1 MESPTKVLLDKFQKY
16 ASHMEFDFPNVPE
29 GTGLTKLMTHV
40 SPDALDLVIK
50 MLTYNPDN
58 RITAS

>member
-1 MESPTKVLLDKFQKY
+1 
-16 ASHMEFDFPNVPE
+16 MEFDFPNVPE

>member
-1 MESPTKVLLDKFQKY
+1 
-16 ASHMEFDFPNVPE
+16 MEFDFPHVAE
-29 GTGLTKLMTHV
+29 GTGLAKLMTHV
-40 SPDALDLVIK
+40 SPDALDLVVK